1 MKLFFFGLGYSARRI
16 LTRLPA
22 ASVSGTTREAA
33 SATAWRSEGV
43 AAFALDDPAA
53 AAALASALRA
63 AEVMLV
69 SAPPGEAG
77 DPALARFADAIGA
90 APHLSRIVYLSSVG
104 VYGDHAG
111 AWVEETSACAPSS
124 RRSRWRLEAERSWRA
139 FSAARGVA
147 LDVLRLAGIYGP
159 GRNALD
165 KLRIGEARRI
175 VKPGQV
181 FNRIHVDDLAAVA
194 VRLIAMGGPGGVWN
208 VADGEPA
215 PPQDLIAFAAALLGL
230 PPPPEEDFAA
240 AVLSPMAQ
248 SFYADNR
255 RVSIEKLKRELGY
268 RWLYPTYR
276 EGLRALAAAGEGRL
290 AEPSA

>member
-1 MKLFFFGLGYSARRI
+1 VKLFFFGLGYSARRI

-124 RRSRWRLEAERSWRA
+124 RRSRWRLEAEQSWRV

-165 KLRIGEARRI
+165 KLRSGEARRI